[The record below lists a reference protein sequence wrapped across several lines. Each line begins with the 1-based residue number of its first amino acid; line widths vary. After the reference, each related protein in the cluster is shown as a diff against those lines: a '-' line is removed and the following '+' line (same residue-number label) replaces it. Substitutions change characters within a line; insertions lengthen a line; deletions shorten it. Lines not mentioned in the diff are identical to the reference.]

1 MISVDKLALHFG
13 GFELFREISFLIN
26 PRDRIGLTGKNGAG
40 KTTLLK
46 IIAGIDQPSSGKVSM
61 PKELTIGY
69 LPQVMNV
76 TDTRNVREEARLAFE
91 PLLRLKREINDL
103 HHQIAHRTDYHSTDY
118 LRLLESV
125 HDKEE
130 HYRILGGDNYEAELE
145 QTLTG
150 LGFERS
156 DFGRN
161 TSEFSGGWR
170 MRIELAKL
178 LLRKPDVFL
187 LDEPT
192 NHLDIESIQWL
203 EDFLSNYRG
212 AVVLVSHDR
221 AFLDNVTNRTIE
233 ISLGRISDQKM
244 NYTAFVK
251 WKADQREQQLAAY
264 RNQQKMI
271 GDTERFIE
279 RFRYKATKA
288 VQVQSRMKALDRI
301 DRIEIEPEDDAS
313 LNIRF
318 APAPRS
324 GQVVIECRSVTK
336 RYGSHLVLDDIDL
349 TVERGEKVAFV
360 GRNGE
365 GKTTLARIILG
376 EIPYDGS
383 ARTGHNVKVG
393 YFAQNQA
400 ERLDT
405 SLTVLETIDRVAVGD
420 IRTKIRDLLGAFLF
434 PGEDVDKKVA
444 VLSGGE
450 RSRLAMVRLLL
461 EPVNLLVLDE
471 PTNHLD
477 MRSKELLK
485 KALAAY
491 DGTVLVVSHDR
502 EFLDGLVTCV
512 YEFRHRKVKQHLG
525 GIYDFLRR
533 KKMESLRELELRKS
547 GESSG
552 PGSGPGT
559 PAGGTLSSGGI
570 PPGENG
576 SGNSSGNRQSELP
589 GNGSG
594 SPGIKTGHLPGNGSG
609 SPGYAQGVRNS
620 GSGSTGTS
628 GGGVPRQEL
637 SFNER
642 KEVNRAISR
651 CEKNIAAIEEKI
663 AQLEADIADMDNLLA
678 DSSRITSEEVFL
690 NYEKIKQQLA
700 DTLTQWEEE
709 HTELEKWQSKKHW

>member
-192 NHLDIESIQWL
+192 NHLD
-203 EDFLSNYRG
+203 
-212 AVVLVSHDR
+212 
-221 AFLDNVTNRTIE
+221 
-233 ISLGRISDQKM
+233 
-244 NYTAFVK
+244 
-251 WKADQREQQLAAY
+251 
-264 RNQQKMI
+264 
-271 GDTERFIE
+271 
-279 RFRYKATKA
+279 
-288 VQVQSRMKALDRI
+288 
-301 DRIEIEPEDDAS
+301 
-313 LNIRF
+313 
-318 APAPRS
+318 
-324 GQVVIECRSVTK
+324 
-336 RYGSHLVLDDIDL
+336 
-349 TVERGEKVAFV
+349 
-360 GRNGE
+360 
-365 GKTTLARIILG
+365 
-376 EIPYDGS
+376 
-383 ARTGHNVKVG
+383 
-393 YFAQNQA
+393 
-400 ERLDT
+400 
-405 SLTVLETIDRVAVGD
+405 
-420 IRTKIRDLLGAFLF
+420 
-434 PGEDVDKKVA
+434 
-444 VLSGGE
+444 
-450 RSRLAMVRLLL
+450 
-461 EPVNLLVLDE
+461 
-471 PTNHLD
+471 

-547 GESSG
+547 VESSG